1 MQRQLNRPDEAAMLR
16 VLDRE
21 KWSVSAVMIRLA
33 WELGLT
39 REEIRQLKWSSISFA
54 DRQLVLEDR
63 TIPMEEETAR
73 CLETRFH
80 YRGHLSEF
88 VANGDRNRE
97 QLQAPSISRLVRR
110 ALDAEETLQD
120 VSLKDLRN
128 DFIIRQ
134 LSLHEW
140 PYVARISGMTTNSMY
155 TLFSEYM
162 TDAEPAEDPA
172 AETPAHPDE
181 FLVWKI
187 VQAEGT
193 SAEGLALW
201 MSWKYMMS
209 AQEIISLTWENILF
223 DPGVIRLADRDILMD
238 NRFRRQL
245 QSVRDTRTP
254 EDDPHVMLTPR
265 SKRPFDSARLSKAM
279 RTLFIRHGAEQLKLH
294 TIITSSKRSSLDRK
308 LLQLITEKGGI
319 SRNEV
324 AEQLQISSDAAHN
337 RLRRLVSEGEIVRVD
352 KKYYLPNRV
361 VLPEQQY
368 ESICRYL
375 DEAGSAYL
383 QDLAELLGIE
393 KRQCSYR
400 LKKLVQEGKLI
411 QIKQRYS
418 LPLAEEA

>member
-1 MQRQLNRPDEAAMLR
+1 MQRNFNRPDEAAMRRL
-16 VLDRE
+16 LERE
-21 KWSVSAVMIRLA
+21 TWDLGAIMIRLA

-39 REEIRQLKWSSISFA
+39 REEIRQLKWSSVSFS
-54 DRQLVLEDR
+54 DRQLVLPDR
-63 TIPMEEETAR
+63 TIPMEEDTAR

-97 QLQAPSISRLVRR
+97 QLQAPSISRIVRR
-110 ALDAEETLQD
+110 ALDTEEVLKD
-120 VSLKDLRN
+120 ISLKDLRN

-134 LSLHEW
+134 LGKHDW

-155 TLFSEYM
+155 ALFSDYM
-162 TDAEPAEDPA
+162 TDRKPLE
-172 AETPAHPDE
+172 ETSEQSASPDE

-187 VQAEGT
+187 VQTEGA
-193 SAEGLALW
+193 SSESLALW

-209 AQEIISLTWENILF
+209 AQEIISLTWSDVDLEAGI
-223 DPGVIRLADRDILMD
+223 IKLADRDILMD
-238 NRFRRQL
+238 NRFRKQL
-245 QSVRDTRTP
+245 QAVLSKRTP
-254 EDDPHVMLTPR
+254 EDDPHVLLTPR

-279 RTLFIRHGAEQLKLH
+279 RTLFIRHGAENLKLH
-294 TIITSSKRSSLDRK
+294 NVITSSKRSSIDRK
-308 LLQLITEKGGI
+308 VLQLITEKGGI
-319 SRNEV
+319 TRNEV

-352 KKYYLPNRV
+352 KKYYLPNKV
-361 VLPEQQY
+361 VRPEQQY
-368 ESICRYL
+368 EIICGHL

-383 QDLAELLGIE
+383 QEIAELLGIE

-400 LKKLVQEGKLI
+400 LKKLVNEGKLV
-411 QIKQRYS
+411 QSKQRYS